1 MRGAVS
7 PLAIQIPKLS
17 PHPPPPPPPSHGL
30 SAISLAEQLAQH
42 ALLQLGRRALRLAA
56 RLQEFEEKLLEIVL
70 LLARRA
76 IFEMVP
82 DFLLA
87 QHALLQLG
95 RRALRLAARLQ
106 EFEEK
111 LLEIVLLLARRAIFE
126 MVPDFPLELWGQLA
140 VQKLVQMQIGRA
152 HV

>member
-82 DFLLA
+82 
-87 QHALLQLG
+87 
-95 RRALRLAARLQ
+95 
-106 EFEEK
+106 E
-111 LLEIVLLLARRAIFE
+111 
-126 MVPDFPLELWGQLA
+126 FPLALWGQLDVPTLGHMLDA
-140 VQKLVQMQIGRA
+140 VAAIHAGLPLMYPISTA
-152 HV
+152 

>member
-56 RLQEFEEKLLEIVL
+56 RLQAFKENLLKSVRPL
-70 LLARRA
+70 PGRQ
-76 IFEMVP
+76 IFRWSRISRSSCGVSS
-82 DFLLA
+82 
-87 QHALLQLG
+87 
-95 RRALRLAARLQ
+95 RSRNSY
-106 EFEEK
+106 K
-111 LLEIVLLLARRAIFE
+111 
-126 MVPDFPLELWGQLA
+126 
-140 VQKLVQMQIGRA
+140 
-152 HV
+152 

>member
-42 ALLQLGRRALRLAA
+42 ALLQLGPRDLRLAA
-56 RLQEFEEKLLEIVL
+56 LLE
-70 LLARRA
+70 A
-76 IFEMVP
+76 
-82 DFLLA
+82 
-87 QHALLQLG
+87 
-95 RRALRLAARLQ
+95 
-106 EFEEK
+106 FEEK

-140 VQKLVQMQIGRA
+140 VQKLVQMLDAVAAIHAGLPLMYPISTA
-152 HV
+152 

>member
-70 LLARRA
+70 LLARREGSSA
-76 IFEMVP
+76 SDCAKTP
-82 DFLLA
+82 A
-87 QHALLQLG
+87 RRRRSC
-95 RRALRLAARLQ
+95 RRAG
-106 EFEEK
+106 EC
-111 LLEIVLLLARRAIFE
+111 RRTS
-126 MVPDFPLELWGQLA
+126 
-140 VQKLVQMQIGRA
+140 
-152 HV
+152 